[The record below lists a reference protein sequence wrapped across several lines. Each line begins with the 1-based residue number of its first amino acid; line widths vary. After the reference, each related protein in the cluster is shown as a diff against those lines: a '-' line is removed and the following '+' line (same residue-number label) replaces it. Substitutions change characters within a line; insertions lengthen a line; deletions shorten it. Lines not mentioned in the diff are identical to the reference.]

1 MDSGWRGRAQQ
12 IVMLRNKIR
21 KLESRVGFDESMGSV
36 GPLSTLG
43 GTSTV
48 VTNYTSVRTKGTEN
62 VDTKAERL
70 LNDMS
75 ETRAD
80 AMESII
86 AERDNLAKCVDNY
99 KTRIVAR
106 DARISAM
113 ESDMTSKRESLK
125 AMVGKADSDSQLIAA
140 LKQEISRLR
149 GTIQQKTQEARQ
161 QASPPRIKIAHAS
174 GGSSVKGDGDQ
185 AELVRLRRLVQQQ
198 SEQIDTQDEL
208 IRRLRGNHK

>member
-99 KTRIVAR
+99 KKRIVAR